1 MGSLA
6 VQQILLISGM
16 RSLILVLLVSLAVA
30 SVQAKKAK
38 GGKGGKPAKKEPSGL
53 CLSEENMMMIC
64 HAGSALG
71 EKANAAME
79 VCTATAEER
88 AKKGK
93 GKGKAKGKGKGK
105 GKGKTPKCPTVAE
118 IMDMAGE
125 EYAAEMCVF
134 TELGWMDDE
143 MNSDEELIQ
152 ADIVTLPSEIA
163 EALNGDEYDQ
173 CVTKA
178 EEKMASMAPECDASY
193 TEEEMTQLGELVNA
207 VAHTEC
213 FKAIFAKS
221 CGSYVK
227 NTMASM
233 FGDMMPAGK

>member
-16 RSLILVLLVSLAVA
+16 RSLILVLVVSLAVA

-53 CLSEENMMMIC
+53 CLSEEKMMMIC

-71 EKANAAME
+71 EKANAAIE
-79 VCTATAEER
+79 VCTATVEER
-88 AKKGK
+88 AK
-93 GKGKAKGKGKGK
+93 KGKGKGK

-125 EYAAEMCVF
+125 EYAGEMCVF
-134 TELGWMDDE
+134 TELGWMDDD

-152 ADIVTLPSEIA
+152 TDIDTLPAEIA

-213 FKAIFAKS
+213 FKARQK
-221 CGSYVK
+221 
-227 NTMASM
+227 M
-233 FGDMMPAGK
+233 FLPLCHQNNATNIPLCL

>member
-1 MGSLA
+1 MGLA
-6 VQQILLISGM
+6 VQQTLLRSSM
-16 RSLILVLLVSLAVA
+16 RSLILVLVVSLTVA

-38 GGKGGKPAKKEPSGL
+38 GGKGGKPAKEEHSGL
-53 CLSEENMMMIC
+53 CLSEEKMMMIC

-79 VCTATAEER
+79 VCAANAEER

-105 GKGKTPKCPTVAE
+105 GKSPKCPTVAE

-125 EYAAEMCVF
+125 EYAGEMCVF
-134 TELGWMDDE
+134 TELGWMDND

-152 ADIVTLPSEIA
+152 ADIDTLPSEIA
-163 EALNGDEYDQ
+163 EALNGEEYDQ

-193 TEEEMTQLGELVNA
+193 TEEEMSQLGELGNA

-227 NTMASM
+227 NSLASM
-233 FGDMMPAGK
+233 FGDMMAARK

>member
-16 RSLILVLLVSLAVA
+16 RSLILVLVVSLAVA

-38 GGKGGKPAKKEPSGL
+38 GGKGGKPAKGEPSGL
-53 CLSEENMMMIC
+53 CLSEEKMMMIC

-79 VCTATAEER
+79 VCAANAEER
-88 AKKGK
+88 AKK

-125 EYAAEMCVF
+125 EYAGEMCVF

-152 ADIVTLPSEIA
+152 ADIDTLPSEIA

-178 EEKMASMAPECDASY
+178 EEKMAAMAPECDASY

-221 CGSYVK
+221 CGSYIK

>member
-1 MGSLA
+1 MENLFPVIQIMCPLVPYYKINIHKFKSSLA
-6 VQQILLISGM
+6 VQQILLISSM
-16 RSLILVLLVSLAVA
+16 RSLILVLVVSLAVA

-53 CLSEENMMMIC
+53 CLSEEKMMMIC

-79 VCTATAEER
+79 VCAANAEER

-105 GKGKTPKCPTVAE
+105 GKGKSPKCPTVAE

-125 EYAAEMCVF
+125 EYAGEMCVF
-134 TELGWMDDE
+134 TELGWMDND

-152 ADIVTLPSEIA
+152 ADIDTLPDEIA

-178 EEKMASMAPECDASY
+178 EEKMASMAPE
-193 TEEEMTQLGELVNA
+193 
-207 VAHTEC
+207 
-213 FKAIFAKS
+213 
-221 CGSYVK
+221 
-227 NTMASM
+227 
-233 FGDMMPAGK
+233 

>member
-1 MGSLA
+1 MGTCSPA
-6 VQQILLISGM
+6 NPPHTRSSM
-16 RSLILVLLVSLAVA
+16 RSLILILVVSLAVA
-30 SVQAKKAK
+30 SVQAKFRKAK
-38 GGKGGKPAKKEPSGL
+38 GGKGGKPAKAEPAGL
-53 CLSEENMMMIC
+53 CLSKENMMMIC

-79 VCTATAEER
+79 VCAANAETR
-88 AKKGK
+88 ANK
-93 GKGKAKGKGKGK
+93 GKGKAK

-134 TELGWMDDE
+134 TELGWMDDD
-143 MNSDEELIQ
+143 MNSDEELIK
-152 ADIVTLPSEIA
+152 ADIDTLPTEIA
-163 EALNGDEYDQ
+163 EALNGDEYNQ

-193 TEEEMTQLGELVNA
+193 TEEEMTQLGELANA

-227 NTMASM
+227 NNLASM
-233 FGDMMPAGK
+233 FGDMMAAWK

>member
-1 MGSLA
+1 MGLA
-6 VQQILLISGM
+6 VQQTLLRSSM
-16 RSLILVLLVSLAVA
+16 RSLILVLVVSF
-30 SVQAKKAK
+30 VQAKKAK
-38 GGKGGKPAKKEPSGL
+38 GGKGGKPAKEEPSGL
-53 CLSEENMMMIC
+53 CLSEEKMMMLC

-71 EKANAAME
+71 EKANAGME
-79 VCTATAEER
+79 VCAANAEEG

-105 GKGKTPKCPTVAE
+105 GKGKSPKCPTVAE

-125 EYAAEMCVF
+125 EYAGEMCVF
-134 TELGWMDDE
+134 TELGWMDND

-152 ADIVTLPSEIA
+152 ADIDTLPTEIA

-193 TEEEMTQLGELVNA
+193 TEEEMARLGELGNA
-207 VAHTEC
+207 VANTEC

-221 CGSYVK
+221 CGSYIK

-233 FGDMMPAGK
+233 FGAMMPAGK

>member
-16 RSLILVLLVSLAVA
+16 RSLILVLVVSLAVA

-38 GGKGGKPAKKEPSGL
+38 GGKGGNPAKKEPSGL
-53 CLSEENMMMIC
+53 CLSAEKMMMIC

-105 GKGKTPKCPTVAE
+105 GKTPKCPTVAE

-125 EYAAEMCVF
+125 EYAGEMCVF
-134 TELGWMDDE
+134 TELGWMDDD

-152 ADIVTLPSEIA
+152 TDIDTLPAEIA

-173 CVTKA
+173 CVTRQRRRWRA
-178 EEKMASMAPECDASY
+178 WHQSVMLP
-193 TEEEMTQLGELVNA
+193 TQRR
-207 VAHTEC
+207 
-213 FKAIFAKS
+213 K
-221 CGSYVK
+221 
-227 NTMASM
+227 
-233 FGDMMPAGK
+233 